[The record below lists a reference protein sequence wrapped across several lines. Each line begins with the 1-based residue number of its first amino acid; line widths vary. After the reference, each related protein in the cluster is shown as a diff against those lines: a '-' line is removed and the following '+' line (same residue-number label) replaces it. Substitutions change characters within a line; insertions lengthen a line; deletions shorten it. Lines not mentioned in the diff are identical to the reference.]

1 MFMDY
6 TARKSQWNAIN
17 IAQITEKLQFYGPSL
32 YIIICQHFVNRIM
45 LLKGQVRLL
54 DRKMSGLILPL
65 LFPAAMA
72 FAQVTSPTAD
82 YIDSVSYPVHAGKDP
97 LFVFY
102 QINQGPKSGSLSAT
116 LPGSASYN
124 FEWSRYNETISGFDP
139 PFASETNVTASS
151 VADLQE
157 GGYRVRIYDGG
168 TTDTSLIAW
177 VMQDHMTASVLK
189 DANNEILPAFST
201 CNFMV
206 VIGNV
211 EPDTFIYYDPTSH
224 AARELPIGFKYKWTS
239 DNPDLTIPNDSTNL
253 RFNITYLPPV
263 EDTWYILT
271 VTDELGMVEVDSVFY
286 VSKVTHAKFT
296 VEYLDKVTGEYDPD
310 LGSSWTKDV
319 GSTDARLTVRFINE
333 SENGMSYEWVF
344 LDTLGGIKQSYET
357 PNVDEQPE
365 FTYETADKYYYPYL
379 ISTSEFDCI
388 DSFALEE
395 PIYVAR
401 ALLEIPNVF
410 TPNGDPFNDRWVF
423 KHQSIKTCRITVVDR
438 TGKVV
443 YKRMI
448 DDIYTWEGWDGNVLE
463 SNRRAPE
470 GQYYFVVEAL
480 GYDGQEFR
488 DPNIIERWKSN
499 RGNKN
504 NQGTGGT
511 GTEEPLPDNLYT
523 GWLYLYRYT
532 GTF

>member
-1 MFMDY
+1 MGH
-6 TARKSQWNAIN
+6 
-17 IAQITEKLQFYGPSL
+17 L
-32 YIIICQHFVNRIM
+32 NRP
-45 LLKGQVRLL
+45 GT
-54 DRKMSGLILPL
+54 GLILTL
-65 LFPAAMA
+65 ITVLISTGTVS
-72 FAQVTSPTAD
+72 AQITSPTAD
-82 YIDSVSYPVHAGKDP
+82 YADSLSYPVHPGKDP

-102 QINQGPKSGSLSAT
+102 QSNQVPNPGSLGAT
-116 LPGSASYN
+116 LPGNGSYN
-124 FEWSRYNETISGFDP
+124 FEWSRYNEAIGGYDP
-139 PFASETNVTASS
+139 PFASDANVTAST
-151 VADLQE
+151 VTDLEE
-157 GGYRVRIYDGG
+157 GGYRVRIFDGAA
-168 TTDTSLIAW
+168 TDTSLIAW
-177 VMQDHMTASVLK
+177 VMLDDMTAGVLK
-189 DANNEILPAFST
+189 DANNEVLPAFST

-211 EPDTFIYYDPTSH
+211 QPDTFTYYDPTTH
-224 AARELPIGFKYKWTS
+224 DPRLMPVGYKFKWTS
-239 DNPDLTIPNDSTNL
+239 DNPDLNIPNDSTNL

-310 LGSSWTKDV
+310 LGSSWEKDV

-344 LDTLGGIKQSYET
+344 LDTLGGIKQSYVT
-357 PNVDEQPE
+357 PSVDEQPE
-365 FTYETADKYYYPYL
+365 FTYETADEYYYPYL

-395 PIYVAR
+395 PIFVAPS
-401 ALLEIPNVF
+401 LLEIPNVF
-410 TPNGDPFNDRWVF
+410 TPNGDGFNDIWVF
-423 KHQSIKTCRITVVDR
+423 KHQSIKTCQISVVDR

-443 YKRMI
+443 YKQKI
-448 DDIYTWEGWDGNVLE
+448 DDIYTWEGWDGNVHD

-470 GQYYFVVEAL
+470 GQYYFVIEAM
-480 GYDGQEFR
+480 GYDGLEYR
-488 DPNIIERWKSN
+488 DPNIIERWKNN

-504 NQGTGGT
+504 NQGTGT
-511 GTEEPLPDNLYT
+511 GTEEPLTDNLYT
-523 GWLYLYRYT
+523 GWLYLYRDT